1 MNQTDSDSTAVVG
14 GVYREMCMRPTW
26 REIFGSAGRAASA
39 IASMGG
45 TVTLHACLD
54 SLAQEI
60 MAVRAA
66 LESFTINSTEI
77 SHSVT
82 FEYDHG
88 LSTPRIHGIDSST
101 PTLQVEAGNVLRF
114 GVIEGDAVTHGERV
128 VYDPQDAVSPKNYY
142 SNGSTAKELALIL
155 NRHEAM
161 LLTGLKDSSVTA
173 MAESLLESK
182 QANVVIIKQGPQ
194 GALVHDGRNVDQI
207 PAYFS
212 QNVWKIGSGDTFVG
226 HFAYRWM
233 HEGQSA
239 AESADLASRA
249 TAYYCQTRGFPTP
262 ESLKSFNPK
271 PIKPSI
277 SFCSGKMPRV
287 YLAGPF
293 FSLAQLWLIEQARG
307 DLRSMGMTVFSPYH
321 EVGHGSAEDVVKLDL
336 EGIDNA
342 DIVFAIGDGM
352 DAGTVYEIGYARAKG
367 KPVVMYCENESA
379 ENKKMME
386 GSDCQICADY
396 VSAIY
401 RTLWV
406 ACSA

>member
-1 MNQTDSDSTAVVG
+1 MSQIDTDSIAVVG
-14 GVYREMCMRPTW
+14 GVYRELCMRPSW
-26 REIFGSAGRAASA
+26 REIYGSAGRAASA

-45 TVTLHACLD
+45 AVTLHACLD
-54 SLAQEI
+54 PLALEVMTI
-60 MAVRAA
+60 RAA
-66 LESFTINSTEI
+66 LECFALNATETN
-77 SHSVT
+77 HSVT

-88 LSTPRIHGIDSST
+88 LSTPRIHGIGSST
-101 PTLQVEAGNVLRF
+101 PTLLVEAGNVLRF
-114 GVIEGDAVTHGERV
+114 GVIEGDAVTHGGRV
-128 VYDPQDAVSPKNYY
+128 VYDPQDAVSPQSYY

-155 NRHEAM
+155 NRLEAE
-161 LLTGLKDSSVTA
+161 LLTGLKDASVTA
-173 MAESLLESK
+173 LAESLLESK
-182 QANVVIIKQGPQ
+182 QANVVIIKQGAQ
-194 GALVHDGRNVDQI
+194 GALVHDGYNVDQI
-207 PAYFS
+207 PAYLS

-233 HEGQSA
+233 HEGRSA
-239 AESADLASRA
+239 AASADLASRA

-262 ESLKSFNPK
+262 ESLTSFNPR
-271 PIKPSI
+271 PVKPSL
-277 SFCSGKMPRV
+277 SFCRGEKPRV

-293 FSLAQLWLIEQARG
+293 FTLAQLWLIEQARR
-307 DLRSMGMTVFSPYH
+307 DLYSMGMIVFSPYH